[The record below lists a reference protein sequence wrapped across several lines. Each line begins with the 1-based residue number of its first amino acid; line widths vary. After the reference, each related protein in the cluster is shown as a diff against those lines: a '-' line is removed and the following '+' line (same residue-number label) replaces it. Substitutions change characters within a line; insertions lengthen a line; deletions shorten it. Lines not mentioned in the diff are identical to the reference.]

1 MQIVG
6 VSSDSVEFLRASL
19 ESVGPDIVSKIL
31 GGFLNKDE
39 GEVKPSVEEFFSML
53 AEYASTSISTA
64 IDFYSWIARIMFS
77 RGIDELLGR
86 QILKKAL
93 NLTHGEYEA
102 FMSGSIEKM
111 IMGYG

>member
-1 MQIVG
+1 M
-6 VSSDSVEFLRASL
+6 
-19 ESVGPDIVSKIL
+19 
-31 GGFLNKDE
+31 
-39 GEVKPSVEEFFSML
+39 FF
-53 AEYASTSISTA
+53 
-64 IDFYSWIARIMFS
+64 

-102 FMSGSIEKM
+102 FLSDSIEKM